1 MCIASLVLDKHEL
14 VVWFLDHG
22 ADPNAEC
29 KIGVSPFMEATSK
42 ASLEIVQLLHRHGAR
57 PGITATCAAQSSV
70 PGRFEV
76 LKYLL
81 DIGTPIDAIDFE
93 HNAIG
98 QASIIQLGPAINHA
112 VCNKETNTKEKEK
125 MIELLLAR
133 GARTDI
139 PDYFFKRT
147 AVDLAMEYGTSK
159 TIEMMRKYTVRRSKI

>member
-1 MCIASLVLDKHEL
+1 VLDKPDL

-29 KIGVSPFMEATSK
+29 KKGVSPFMEAVSK
-42 ASLEIVQLLHRHGAR
+42 ASLEIVQLLHRRGAQ

-76 LKYLL
+76 LRFLL
-81 DIGTPIDAIDFE
+81 DIGTPIDAIEFE
-93 HNAIG
+93 HNKIG

-112 VCNKETNTKEKEK
+112 ACNKETNTEEREN
-125 MIELLLAR
+125 MVELLLAR

-147 AVDLAMEYGTSK
+147 AVDLAREYGTPK
-159 TIEMMRKYTVRRSKI
+159 TIEIMRKYIVRRSKV